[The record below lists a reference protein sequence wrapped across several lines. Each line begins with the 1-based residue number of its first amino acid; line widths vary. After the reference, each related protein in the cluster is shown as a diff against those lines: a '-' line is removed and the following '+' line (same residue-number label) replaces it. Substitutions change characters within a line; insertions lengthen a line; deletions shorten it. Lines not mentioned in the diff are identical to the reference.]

1 MSKKILVVDDNPDIL
16 ELVKILLERKDY
28 EVETLINGR
37 ETLDF
42 VDAIHPNL
50 IILDVMLG
58 NCDGR
63 DICRN
68 LKSRMESKNIPIIM
82 FSGSHNIRDSIGT
95 NCFPD
100 DFLEKPFD
108 IDALLEKVGRLAA

>member
-28 EVETLINGR
+28 EVETLANGKR
-37 ETLDF
+37 TLEI
-42 VDAIHPNL
+42 VDSIHPDL
-50 IILDVMLG
+50 IILDIMLG

-63 DICRN
+63 DICKD
-68 LKSRMESKNIPIIM
+68 LKSHAESKNIPVIM
-82 FSGSHNIRDSIGT
+82 FSGSHSAKESIGT

-108 IDALLEKVGRLAA
+108 IHSLLEKVRRLAA